1 MEGGVEELL
10 LLQTATSNPSG
21 KSLLEVNGN

>member
-10 LLQTATSNPSG
+10 LLQTATSNPWG